1 VGCVAAW
8 RVTSVSDWVA
18 ASGTDLSRRRIQ
30 RFALLLLVACWIQYT
45 SAWIWPP
52 ARVVAQGTVAA
63 YEAKPY
69 AIVLQYVLWPS
80 ILIGL
85 ALSLRRRGMAVVRHL
100 SVFMPYLVLMT
111 VSSVFGIWF
120 FQSLRLT
127 ILWCLSVLAGAA
139 VAALA
144 DRATLTRA
152 LIGTIA
158 VTMLASLAMFWVLP
172 DLGSDRYFGRQVLRG
187 VFDNKNQAG
196 RIAALALVVVF
207 ALRHDA
213 RGWLR
218 NAALFSAGAC
228 LVLADSKTALA
239 SAALAIAYLWLL
251 ERVRGGVHSS
261 LGLLAVGVVLLLAA
275 LLLQVL
281 APLAVE
287 LVGRDLTLTGRTLI
301 WQVYLREISQV
312 WWVGAGPGAFTNV
325 SPLTVPLALELR
337 AMGSIFSPHSY
348 LLGTLGD
355 LGVPGLVYTLLL
367 FGFLT
372 VWLPLRSQ
380 GRFALACAAV
390 GAVTLLQG
398 IGETNDAAAA
408 GISWFLLGLFWVAH
422 VLEQSPREQPLAAE
436 GFIEPESQQRPRTA
450 QVHPFPSR

>member
-1 VGCVAAW
+1 
-8 RVTSVSDWVA
+8 
-18 ASGTDLSRRRIQ
+18 
-30 RFALLLLVACWIQYT
+30 
-45 SAWIWPP
+45 
-52 ARVVAQGTVAA
+52 
-63 YEAKPY
+63 
-69 AIVLQYVLWPS
+69 
-80 ILIGL
+80 
-85 ALSLRRRGMAVVRHL
+85 
-100 SVFMPYLVLMT
+100 
-111 VSSVFGIWF
+111 
-120 FQSLRLT
+120 
-127 ILWCLSVLAGAA
+127 
-139 VAALA
+139 
-144 DRATLTRA
+144 
-152 LIGTIA
+152 
-158 VTMLASLAMFWVLP
+158 
-172 DLGSDRYFGRQVLRG
+172 
-187 VFDNKNQAG
+187 
-196 RIAALALVVVF
+196 
-207 ALRHDA
+207 
-213 RGWLR
+213 
-218 NAALFSAGAC
+218 
-228 LVLADSKTALA
+228 
-239 SAALAIAYLWLL
+239 
-251 ERVRGGVHSS
+251 
-261 LGLLAVGVVLLLAA
+261 LLLAA